1 MTAWQ
6 RYIVLTLPKVTYK
19 LGRGDGVIKSHATI
33 SIFCVESEYC
43 INNFFIVFLESFFS
57 MSDLD
62 NGINVVTMS
71 IMYMAFQSPTIIS
84 WLYMVNRGKIQT
96 TCWYILEVTGGF
108 LFTVWNK
115 HDNTLCCGAFWFG
128 TLFFNFAMP
137 SKRRS
142 KVVFQKVLFPRCYQP
157 T

>member
-1 MTAWQ
+1 M
-6 RYIVLTLPKVTYK
+6 K
-19 LGRGDGVIKSHATI
+19 L
-33 SIFCVESEYC
+33 
-43 INNFFIVFLESFFS
+43 FFS

-142 KVVFQKVLFPRCYQP
+142 KVAIQKVLFPWCYQP
-157 T
+157 NSNNFSRINRLISFEWIMLIHGNFYDF

>member
-1 MTAWQ
+1 MAKVYST
-6 RYIVLTLPKVTYK
+6 YITKGYLYGEGWWCDKKSCYNFYFLCRKWVLHGL
-19 LGRGDGVIKSHATI
+19 
-33 SIFCVESEYC
+33 
-43 INNFFIVFLESFFS
+43 NNFFIVFLESFFS

>member
-1 MTAWQ
+1 M
-6 RYIVLTLPKVTYK
+6 K
-19 LGRGDGVIKSHATI
+19 L
-33 SIFCVESEYC
+33 
-43 INNFFIVFLESFFS
+43 FFS

-71 IMYMAFQSPTIIS
+71 VMYMAFQSPTIIS

-128 TLFFNFAMP
+128 TLFFHFAMP

-142 KVVFQKVLFPRCYQP
+142 QVAIQTVFFQDAINPPKCNSNNFSRINRLISFEWIMLIHGNFYDF
-157 T
+157 